1 MTSVPTNK
9 SPTPATSLGTLSRRA
24 ALTTLA
30 ASAAGFALFGPRGA
44 KERSD
49 GKIVLDYWEKW
60 TGHEGR
66 AMQKVVDEFNATIGE
81 QKKIFV
87 RYLVTA
93 GIDQKTL
100 IAVAGGNPPDLVGLW
115 NYNIPLYAESN
126 AILPLDDLGSSHNV
140 KLENYAAGFRPVLE
154 HPDATG
160 KKRMWGVVNT
170 GGTVAMYY
178 NKSAFREVGL
188 DPERPPRTIS
198 ELDEYDKRL
207 SIINADG
214 TIERA
219 GFIHAEPG
227 WWSWIWGYH
236 FGGSLADIAHNKSLA
251 ASKENVEAFEWVQ
264 SYSKRYG
271 KDAVQT
277 FKSAFAHAYDSPQN
291 ALLDGK
297 CAMVV
302 QGPWLANVINAKK
315 PGFDYGVASFPVRDD
330 LYNERTPYGLVD
342 CDVLVIP
349 RGVKNPEASME
360 FVAYTQRQQVV
371 EYIARE
377 HFKNSPLATSSSDFL
392 ATHPNRGV
400 RVHDA
405 IAQSEKAYLCPR
417 TRTWP
422 QFKDEFDAAMQRM
435 WGLQST
441 AAADL
446 AAIQERTQGFLD
458 RAAEQKARRAGS
470 GGRA

>member
-1 MTSVPTNK
+1 MTSVPTHK
-9 SPTPATSLGTLSRRA
+9 SPAPAASLGTLSRRA
-24 ALTTLA
+24 ALGTLA

-178 NKSAFREVGL
+178 NKAAFREVGL
-188 DPERPPRTIS
+188 DPQRPPRTIS

-207 SIINADG
+207 SIINPDG
-214 TIERA
+214 TIQRA

-264 SYSKRYG
+264 SYSKRWQVRHG
-271 KDAVQT
+271 R
-277 FKSAFAHAYDSPQN
+277 PR
-291 ALLDGK
+291 
-297 CAMVV
+297 
-302 QGPWLANVINAKK
+302 PLA
-315 PGFDYGVASFPVRDD
+315 RQ
-330 LYNERTPYGLVD
+330 RH
-342 CDVLVIP
+342 
-349 RGVKNPEASME
+349 
-360 FVAYTQRQQVV
+360 QRQ
-371 EYIARE
+371 EARLRLWRRVLPRARR
-377 HFKNSPLATSSSDFL
+377 SLQR
-392 ATHPNRGV
+392 THALWPRRLRRSRHPPWREKPRSKHGV
-400 RVHDA
+400 RRIHA
-405 IAQSEKAYLCPR
+405 APTSRRIHR
-417 TRTWP
+417 TRALQELTP
-422 QFKDEFDAAMQRM
+422 RDQQQR
-435 WGLQST
+435 LPRNPSQP
-441 AAADL
+441 
-446 AAIQERTQGFLD
+446 RRPRPRRD
-458 RAAEQKARRAGS
+458 RAE
-470 GGRA
+470 